1 MKHTL
6 LIMRHAKSCWD
17 DQELPDKERPLNKR
31 GLKVAPEMGRRI
43 AKLDHHWDAI
53 ITSPALRAHATA
65 KAVAEAIDY
74 TDNLIVN
81 DALYFEG
88 AFAICDVIRSLDESM
103 KRVMIFGHNP
113 DLHDLFERLSG
124 QTLFKFPTAAYALF
138 ETKRPWAECDGFK
151 LRDYDYPKSQR

>member
-17 DQELPDKERPLNKR
+17 DPALPDQERPLNKR
-31 GLKVAPEMGRRI
+31 GAKAAPEMGRRI
-43 AKLDHHWDAI
+43 AKLGLRWDQI
-53 ITSPALRAHATA
+53 ITSPAFRARATA
-65 KAVAEAIDY
+65 EAVADAIGY
-74 TDNLIVN
+74 EKELIIS

-88 AFAICDVIRSLDESM
+88 AFAICDLIRSIDESQ

-124 QTLFKFPTAAYALF
+124 QNLFKFPTAAYALF
-138 ETKRPWAECDGFK
+138 ESKRPWAECDGFK